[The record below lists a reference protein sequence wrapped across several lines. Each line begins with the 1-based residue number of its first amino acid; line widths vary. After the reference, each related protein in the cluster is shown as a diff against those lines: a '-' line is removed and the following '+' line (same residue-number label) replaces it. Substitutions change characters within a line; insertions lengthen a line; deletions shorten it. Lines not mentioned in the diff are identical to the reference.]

1 MSNQIFGGGHEP
13 EPAHAAAAEA
23 PVVHSDPHH
32 GDAHHDDH
40 NSPESI
46 AAEKRKYMIVFGTLA
61 ILTVITVLVNRLDV
75 ARWMAITI
83 ALAIASLKAG
93 LVAAFF
99 MHLISERKMI
109 YAVLGL
115 TVFFFAVLLWGP
127 WHHHYDA
134 MGTDVHQP
142 GVQDTTHTTT
152 KTH

>member
-1 MSNQIFGGGHEP
+1 MSNQIFGGHEP
-13 EPAHAAAAEA
+13 EPAPAHAPAGEA
-23 PVVHSDPHH
+23 PAVHAEQHGGGHH
-32 GDAHHDDH
+32 AGHD
-40 NSPESI
+40 SPEAI

-75 ARWMAITI
+75 ARWIAITL
-83 ALAIASLKAG
+83 ALAIATLKAS

-127 WHHHYDA
+127 WHHHYNA
-134 MGTDVHQP
+134 MGTDVHHP